1 MDQLLSFLAP
11 YALCHE
17 HKQLEETIL
26 QSLLVVNRPTIELP
40 SLQRISTFSLLV
52 KKFTIPLSMTS
63 FLCRVFLRNKVKG
76 KIWKDE

>member
-40 SLQRISTFSLLV
+40 SLQRIYLFTSCQEIHNSNVHDKFSFQGIL
-52 KKFTIPLSMTS
+52 
-63 FLCRVFLRNKVKG
+63 
-76 KIWKDE
+76 EE